1 MMTSQLMFTTLTQG
15 QHEGGV
21 AIGHVN
27 TVHCSRM
34 YNLLLPTGRVAME
47 EKGMYFATLACDIES
62 HSILVMIMLMNS
74 HAIASTHSN
83 KI

>member
-47 EKGMYFATLACDIES
+47 EKECVLQ
-62 HSILVMIMLMNS
+62 H
-74 HAIASTHSN
+74 
-83 KI
+83 